1 MRKLSIM
8 SQVSLDGFYSGPGE
22 GWETIDW
29 HRVDDEWNAISVT
42 DLKAT
47 GTLLFG
53 RKTYEG
59 FAAFWPTMQ
68 GEIADLINGIDKA
81 VVSTTLKEPGW
92 HNARLLNGNLKADI
106 AALKAEPGGPIAVY
120 GSGELVQS
128 LTALGLVDEYILAIV
143 PVALGTGQPLFEPKA
158 ARLNLELVSARVLK
172 ASGVIFATYR
182 PA

>member
-8 SQVSLDGFYSGPGE
+8 SQVSLDGFYAGPGE

-29 HRVDDEWNAISVT
+29 HRVDDDWNTLSAA

-59 FAAFWPTMQ
+59 FRGFWPTMQ

-81 VVSTTLKEPGW
+81 VVSTTLTEPGW
-92 HNARLLNGNLKADI
+92 TNARLLQGDLRTAI
-106 AALKAEPGGPIAVY
+106 EALKAEPGGPVAVY

-128 LTALGLVDEYILAIV
+128 LTALKLIDEYILAIV
-143 PVALGTGQPLFEPKA
+143 PVALGTGSPLFRPNAE
-158 ARLNLELVSARVLK
+158 RLNLELVTSRVFK
-172 ASGVIFATYR
+172 TGVVFATYR

>member
-29 HRVDDEWNAISVT
+29 HRVDADWDALSVT

-59 FAAFWPTMQ
+59 FASFWPTMQ

-92 HNARLLNGNLKADI
+92 RNARLLTGDLRADI
-106 AALKAEPGGPIAVY
+106 TALKAEPGGPIAVY
-120 GSGELVQS
+120 GSGTLVQS
-128 LTALGLVDEYILAIV
+128 LTELGLIDEYILAIV
-143 PVALGTGQPLFEPKA
+143 PVALGQGQPLFRPGA
-158 ARLNLELVSARVLK
+158 PRLNLELVGTTIFK
-172 ASGVIFATYR
+172 TGVIFATYR
-182 PA
+182 RA